1 MEEGRRAQG
10 LWTPWLGAQRPW
22 EVQRACRE
30 KRRLIGEARL
40 ASSPRAGEKL
50 EGEKGAV
57 RAETWRRAPGTEE
70 QGEATADGR
79 SFGAPGKKGVML
91 QPWGGRAHSHGAGK
105 GVGFLLAVEQ
115 GTLGRGG
122 RLGVWRRHGRRS

>member
-1 MEEGRRAQG
+1 M
-10 LWTPWLGAQRPW
+10 
-22 EVQRACRE
+22 
-30 KRRLIGEARL
+30 
-40 ASSPRAGEKL
+40 

-79 SFGAPGKKGVML
+79 SFGVPGKKGVML